1 MKNTLQLNNNRA
13 VRYLTVLLMAGG
25 SWLTACTPPNRLRWI
40 TPFMWTR
47 SSEPAD
53 TDILSRDRLFRG
65 VWYNLVRIPV
75 SMIGIPVPVI
85 IITIRLSMV
94 FLITV

>member
-1 MKNTLQLNNNRA
+1 MKHTLKLNKNQA

-25 SWLTACTPPNRLRWI
+25 SWLTACTPVEQ
-40 TPFMWTR
+40 TTVDYTVYVDPFIGTGGHGHTFPGPVVPRGMVQ
-47 SSEPAD
+47 PGPD
-53 TDILSRDRLFRG
+53 T
-65 VWYNLVRIPV
+65 
-75 SMIGIPVPVI
+75 GIPVPVI